1 MCIGFSRSGMRNV
14 VATDAVAAGKNINKK
29 RTNKMNFGANFLL
42 SNQSHPKLLNQN
54 RKAGYDKTI
63 GKPA

>member
-29 RTNKMNFGANFLL
+29 RTNITNFGATF
-42 SNQSHPKLLNQN
+42 
-54 RKAGYDKTI
+54 TF
-63 GKPA
+63 KPIPPEAIKSE